1 MSKKQITLP
10 PIYIGAQPPTVDFS
24 LGRSTGASAPAIPE
38 AMRFGPFMYHTLLDW
53 EKSFQTS
60 LALLDSALGQE
71 LSVARGGIIQ
81 DTNTIEG
88 IQREL
93 ILRGQLMEKKRAEI
107 QQVSSEADR
116 FYGTDPLS
124 LSHKQQ
130 MDVVIRLMNGHP
142 RPRELHWFA
151 QTSHEAAYKRRFAQ
165 ESLGKLASQSA
176 ALRARLAELQRQ
188 AAEAAARAAAAE
200 QAQAEAAARAAAEQA
215 QAEAAARAAAEQAQA
230 EAAARAAAEQAQ
242 AEAAARA
249 AAEQAQTEAA
259 ARAAVEQAQTEAA
272 ARAAVEQA
280 QAEAAA
286 QAAAEQAQA
295 EKQLRESISQNIFQ
309 INGATIKAGAQLVAA
324 GGRGFAA
331 EGIALALQASI
342 RASIAALTELAA
354 GAASGLLVGVGGLI
368 YPSELGNGEL
378 PNRYAL
384 MLPLTDLTALPAT
397 EMSHGSISLPFRL
410 GFKSTDSGP
419 AEVIVIPADGVH
431 VSRSVRVIA
440 AIYDSAQNVYSISTP
455 DIPPK
460 TMVWTPIVDPG
471 NSSTAR
477 PADIPQV
484 PVYDGAT
491 LVPVSGRV
499 DTYPELADAEIDDYI
514 FIFPA
519 DSGLPALYAV
529 FQSPRNMPGVV
540 SGEGQTFSGNWLGAL
555 ADGEGAPIPK
565 QIAEQLRGKRFGS
578 FSRFREAFW
587 KLVADDEYL
596 ALQFTPN
603 NIALMKKGY
612 SPIVTMEYVAGKR
625 DVFEIHHVD
634 FVFSGGA
641 VYNVDNLRVVTPRR
655 HVRLHSEVKRG

>member
-1 MSKKQITLP
+1 MPRKQITLP

-165 ESLGKLASQSA
+165 ESFGKLASQSA

-215 QAEAAARAAAEQAQA
+215 QAEAAARAAA
-230 EAAARAAAEQAQ
+230 
-242 AEAAARA
+242 
-249 AAEQAQTEAA
+249 
-259 ARAAVEQAQTEAA
+259 EQAQTEAA

-540 SGEGQTFSGNWLGAL
+540 SGEGQTVSGNWLGAL

>member
-1 MSKKQITLP
+1 M
-10 PIYIGAQPPTVDFS
+10 
-24 LGRSTGASAPAIPE
+24 
-38 AMRFGPFMYHTLLDW
+38 
-53 EKSFQTS
+53 
-60 LALLDSALGQE
+60 
-71 LSVARGGIIQ
+71 
-81 DTNTIEG
+81 
-88 IQREL
+88 
-93 ILRGQLMEKKRAEI
+93 
-107 QQVSSEADR
+107 
-116 FYGTDPLS
+116 
-124 LSHKQQ
+124 
-130 MDVVIRLMNGHP
+130 
-142 RPRELHWFA
+142 
-151 QTSHEAAYKRRFAQ
+151 
-165 ESLGKLASQSA
+165 
-176 ALRARLAELQRQ
+176 
-188 AAEAAARAAAAE
+188 
-200 QAQAEAAARAAAEQA
+200 
-215 QAEAAARAAAEQAQA
+215 
-230 EAAARAAAEQAQ
+230 
-242 AEAAARA
+242 
-249 AAEQAQTEAA
+249 
-259 ARAAVEQAQTEAA
+259 
-272 ARAAVEQA
+272 
-280 QAEAAA
+280 
-286 QAAAEQAQA
+286 
-295 EKQLRESISQNIFQ
+295 
-309 INGATIKAGAQLVAA
+309 
-324 GGRGFAA
+324 
-331 EGIALALQASI
+331 
-342 RASIAALTELAA
+342 
-354 GAASGLLVGVGGLI
+354 
-368 YPSELGNGEL
+368 

-410 GFKSTDSGP
+410 GFKSTNSGP

-431 VSRSVRVIA
+431 VSRSVRFIA

-540 SGEGQTFSGNWLGAL
+540 SGEGQTVSGNWLGAL
-555 ADGEGAPIPK
+555 ADAEGAPIPK